1 MRVWTKIR
9 KLQEPQ
15 NLAPATISSLKELCV
30 LQPVT
35 ILSHQLFINFQEVSC
50 ASTPEYRFDQFI
62 LLCEECQ
69 RRKRVI
75 EAKLKE
81 IFEKIRATSNLD
93 EQLSA
98 EQKHYVMSLISRYRH
113 IQEEQNTLIER
124 EKVRL
129 QMMKSEL
136 GRKEESVQKIR
147 NRLKYVIALN
157 KDHENIIT
165 HIQQERKRFSMTSNS
180 TIAND
185 LRLR

>member
-1 MRVWTKIR
+1 MGASLVTQAAMASQPHQKIIHATAKEKR
-9 KLQEPQ
+9 KL
-15 NLAPATISSLKELCV
+15 TM
-30 LQPVT
+30 
-35 ILSHQLFINFQEVSC
+35 EVSC

-75 EAKLKE
+75 ETKLKE
-81 IFEKIRATSNLD
+81 MFEKIRATSNLD
-93 EQLSA
+93 QHLSA
-98 EQKHYVMSLISRYRH
+98 EQKHYVMSLISRYRQ

-129 QMMKSEL
+129 QLMKSEL

-165 HIQQERKRFSMTSNS
+165 HIQQERKHFSGNNNS
-180 TIAND
+180 TITND
-185 LRLR
+185 LRLRYRSPESDELRL